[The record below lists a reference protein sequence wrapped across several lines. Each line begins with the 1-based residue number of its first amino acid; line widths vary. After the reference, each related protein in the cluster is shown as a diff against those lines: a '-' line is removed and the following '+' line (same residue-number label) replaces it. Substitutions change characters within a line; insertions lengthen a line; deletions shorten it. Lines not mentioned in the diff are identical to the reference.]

1 MKYQRTAA
9 RASSTK
15 GTATPYADE
24 LMTVK
29 LRYKEPD
36 GSTSRLVATVVR
48 NRPQPMTANVGFA
61 SAVAEFGMLLRG
73 SWSGTASFDSLVARA
88 KRFRGVD
95 SEGYRAEFIK
105 LSELARSLQTFQ
117 TSRR

>member
-1 MKYQRTAA
+1 
-9 RASSTK
+9 
-15 GTATPYADE
+15 
-24 LMTVK
+24 MTVK